1 MNLDVGV
8 GSVLGHILAFDF
20 LRNTYV
26 NVRGWKHSG
35 VNVYF
40 PLHWS
45 YHPIGTLYL
54 LSSVSYHPEIK
65 IWDMMV
71 QDGHGMIWYIS
82 DRFEVSQI
90 DPRIPYKSWMTSGWS
105 VANMYLEAQASYPRW
120 RRKRFVHCPPHLDPV
135 YQIVSKRLH
144 FLYQVLCHTIIL
156 DSYAWGI

>member
-35 VNVYF
+35 VTAYF

-54 LSSVSYHPEIK
+54 LSSVSYHPEMK
-65 IWDMMV
+65 RWYMLTN
-71 QDGHGMIWYIS
+71 GHGMIWYQQLAA
-82 DRFEVSQI
+82 DLLMW
-90 DPRIPYKSWMTSGWS
+90 DPRNRMTSDWS

-120 RRKRFVHCPPHLDPV
+120 RRKRFVHCPPHLYPV
-135 YQIVSKRLH
+135 VSNCFQKIA
-144 FLYQVLCHTIIL
+144 FFYTKSCAIQ
-156 DSYAWGI
+156 